1 MPRIRE
7 VSLVTRGRL
16 SAGLV
21 ALVALV
27 GVLLTPAVTE
37 AAPAAAR
44 RTTTTT
50 LVRRTTTTTVVQT
63 LAAADVPTLAADA
76 VPTLESAPGGQ
87 ENAIEFPTI
96 NFPTFP
102 NFPNIGQL
110 LRNVLVHIQAILNR
124 VLGNLCGLLGGSFCA
139 SP

>member
-7 VSLVTRGRL
+7 VSLAKRGRL
-16 SAGLV
+16 SAGLA
-21 ALVALV
+21 ALVAVV

-44 RTTTTT
+44 RTTTT

-87 ENAIEFPTI
+87 ENAIAFPTI